1 MSNRKRT
8 KSNNQSIIFEITLK
22 KKNTEQYAIIVLRSD
37 FRLKRRKRV
46 FGTEVSRRPWRK
58 TSVQSAENGSS
69 GRKSE
74 EAQCIKLPS
83 QMPKMGLRDGSQ
95 QEHME

>member
-8 KSNNQSIIFEITLK
+8 KSNNQSTIFEIILK

-46 FGTEVSRRPWRK
+46 FGTEVGRGTVHK
-58 TSVQSAENGSS
+58 TSVPNAENGSS
-69 GRKSE
+69 GRKSAGAPGE
-74 EAQCIKLPS
+74 KLPS
-83 QMPKMGLRDGSQ
+83 KALKTGLRDGSR
-95 QEHME
+95 

>member
-8 KSNNQSIIFEITLK
+8 KSNNQSTIFEIILK

-46 FGTEVSRRPWRK
+46 FGTEVGRGTVHK
-58 TSVQSAENGSS
+58 TSVLNAENMVLV
-69 GRKSE
+69 RKSGSV
-74 EAQCIKLPS
+74 QGIKLPF
-83 QMPKMGLRDGSQ
+83 QTPKMCI
-95 QEHME
+95 

>member
-8 KSNNQSIIFEITLK
+8 KSNNQSTIFEIILK

-46 FGTEVSRRPWRK
+46 FGTEVGRGTVHK
-58 TSVQSAENGSS
+58 TSVPNAENGLQ
-69 GRKSE
+69 GRKSV
-74 EAQCIKLPS
+74 CVPGVKLPS
-83 QMPKMGLRDGSQ
+83 QMPKTGFGDGRTFS
-95 QEHME
+95 